1 MQSPVWI
8 ELEAN
13 KEFPYEEFAMEREE
27 EMVEA
32 ALFSNH
38 GKKLWRREEWE
49 ETLGKEEKLKTVCSI
64 QRRRVATRWP
74 PPNDITMLRIFT
86 VKRSGIVCPRHDL
99 STLKKL
105 INYFVYQFFIL
116 FTVQLTS
123 KMSNTPSNLKIMS
136 IKYFP
141 ALFTSSVVMTL
152 QLTVYV
158 ALINVTSRH
167 KDNWLRYMSK
177 ENNWLKFSKLKNKL
191 IEI

>member
-1 MQSPVWI
+1 
-8 ELEAN
+8 
-13 KEFPYEEFAMEREE
+13 
-27 EMVEA
+27 VEA

-86 VKRSGIVCPRHDL
+86 VKRIGIVCPRHDL

-105 INYFVYQFFIL
+105 IIFYTNVFIL

-123 KMSNTPSNLKIMS
+123 KMSNTPSNLKI
-136 IKYFP
+136 IKYTPKFVRC
-141 ALFTSSVVMTL
+141 LSSISL
-152 QLTVYV
+152 LY
-158 ALINVTSRH
+158 L
-167 KDNWLRYMSK
+167 LRLLWWRCS
-177 ENNWLKFSKLKNKL
+177 
-191 IEI
+191 